1 MCELPNAG
9 MNMEVKYI
17 TGTMDAEVTCYDG
30 VIEPGTISYTAFLR
44 GNYPKYTREFGL
56 GLGYLNSKSIVQKNS
71 FIFTNIHH
79 GTLLTI
85 TS

>member
-30 VIEPGTISYTAFLR
+30 VIEPGTIQFKTNS
-44 GNYPKYTREFGL
+44 RE
-56 GLGYLNSKSIVQKNS
+56 
-71 FIFTNIHH
+71 IFSRES
-79 GTLLTI
+79 L
-85 TS
+85 

>member
-30 VIEPGTISYTAFLR
+30 VIEPGTIPFTIIFR
-44 GNYPKYTREFGL
+44 GNHPKYTR
-56 GLGYLNSKSIVQKNS
+56 VWAV
-71 FIFTNIHH
+71 
-79 GTLLTI
+79 
-85 TS
+85 

>member
-30 VIEPGTISYTAFLR
+30 VIEPGTIPFTIILR
-44 GNYPKYTREFGL
+44 RNHPKYTRGL
-56 GLGYLNSKSIVQKNS
+56 GSLKGCLYS
-71 FIFTNIHH
+71 
-79 GTLLTI
+79 
-85 TS
+85 

>member
-30 VIEPGTISYTAFLR
+30 VIEPGTIPLTINLFFFC
-44 GNYPKYTREFGL
+44 GNYPKYTRVFDL
-56 GLGYLNSKSIVQKNS
+56 VWVV
-71 FIFTNIHH
+71 
-79 GTLLTI
+79 
-85 TS
+85 

>member
-30 VIEPGTISYTAFLR
+30 VIEPGTIPFIINLFFR
-44 GNYPKYTREFGL
+44 GNYPKYTRVFDW
-56 GLGYLNSKSIVQKNS
+56 VWAV
-71 FIFTNIHH
+71 
-79 GTLLTI
+79 
-85 TS
+85 

>member
-30 VIEPGTISYTAFLR
+30 VIEPGTISFIALLR
-44 GNYPKYTREFGL
+44 GDYPKYTREFGL
-56 GLGYLNSKSIVQKNS
+56 AVCTVKVLFKRIHLYSQI
-71 FIFTNIHH
+71 FITV
-79 GTLLTI
+79 LY
-85 TS
+85 

>member
-30 VIEPGTISYTAFLR
+30 VIEPGTIPFTINLFFFAGIIL
-44 GNYPKYTREFGL
+44 NI
-56 GLGYLNSKSIVQKNS
+56 LGYSIW
-71 FIFTNIHH
+71 F
-79 GTLLTI
+79 G
-85 TS
+85 